1 MLYSQ
6 NLARAWTFIFYP
18 ESAPEDWRDILE
30 SVHVST
36 VISPLHLGGDNDRA
50 DERKPHRHV
59 MIVFEG
65 KKSFNQVFAISS
77 LVNGT
82 QPFNVASLRAMCRY
96 FIHAD
101 QPDKEQFFASD
112 LVVLNGADVDDYLK
126 PTKSMID
133 LYQNEMLDYIEQNQ
147 ISEFSEFAFF
157 CRHNNPDW
165 NYILKNV
172 STQFFKIVIQSVRNG
187 NLRKLHIL
195 NFETGEIS
203 EL

>member
-30 SVHVST
+30 SVHVAT
-36 VISPLHLGGDNDRA
+36 VISPLHLGGDKDPA

-59 MIVFEG
+59 MVVFEG
-65 KKSFNQVFAISS
+65 KKSFNQVSAISS

-112 LVVLNGADVDDYLK
+112 LIVLNGADVDDYLK

-133 LYQNEMLDYIEQNQ
+133 LYQNEMLDYIEKNQ

-187 NLRKLHIL
+187 NFQKLHLL
-195 NFETGEIS
+195 NPVTGEIS

>member
-1 MLYSQ
+1 MKYSQ
-6 NLARAWTFIFYP
+6 ELARVWTFILYP
-18 ESAPEDWRDILE
+18 ESAPEDWQDLIDSMR
-30 SVHVST
+30 VPT
-36 VISPLHLGGDNDRA
+36 VVSPLHLGGDKDPA

-59 MIVFEG
+59 MLIFEG
-65 KKSFNQVFAISS
+65 KKSLKQVSAISS

-101 QPDKEQFFASD
+101 QPDKEQFLASD
-112 LVVLNGADVDDYLK
+112 LIVLNGADCEDYLK

-133 LYQNEMLDYIEQNQ
+133 FYQNEMLDYIEKNQ
-147 ISEFSEFAFF
+147 IKEFSDFAFF

-187 NLRKLHIL
+187 NLQKLHVL
-195 NFETGEIS
+195 NPETGEIS
-203 EL
+203 EI